1 MVVNGKGERGK
12 VIAHTITTIIQI
24 LRRQFDPVYDFGKT
38 KTLLLFFYFYD
49 INPSY
54 ILVQQCC
61 FPKSSKSSD

>member
-38 KTLLLFFYFYD
+38 KTLLLFFM
-49 INPSY
+49 I
-54 ILVQQCC
+54 
-61 FPKSSKSSD
+61 